1 MIDNK
6 TTKTRIVNIIPDGVI
21 KGKRTAGWP
30 RNFIE
35 QLKKETGA
43 VLQKDIRKI
52 KYCNLNSLICI

>member
-43 VLQKDIRKI
+43 VL
-52 KYCNLNSLICI
+52 